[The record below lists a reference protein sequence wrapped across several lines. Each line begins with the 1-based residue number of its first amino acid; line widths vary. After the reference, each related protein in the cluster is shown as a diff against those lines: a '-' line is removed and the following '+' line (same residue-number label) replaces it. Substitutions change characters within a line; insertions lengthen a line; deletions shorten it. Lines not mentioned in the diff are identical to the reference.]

1 MSHSIF
7 HTVHVHKMQRVIYFL
22 LFLLLVTSYSAGN
35 IYLQY
40 APYFISTIILSLT
53 LINISI
59 KKKFI
64 KFKKIIDFLP
74 LLMIFSW
81 FYGVNLGMLNNN
93 NLFFIFSNFA
103 GMSLYFIYYIIVYF
117 KLNPFI
123 LFKIVL
129 AASVVNI
136 LYSFYFFLISDYIN
150 IIGTFVNSYRVY
162 YSGGL
167 MVIAPIISLIIAK
180 YIFRKS
186 EILLSHPTL
195 DKYLGVVFLILAITA
210 LVVFSVSKGFFL
222 ALVLILL
229 IYIAVIIVRMFL
241 YGRLLKSSFT
251 YLFALIFGIFLIIF
265 FYPSVFDF
273 LVLNFSN
280 IEKSNM
286 FRSLQS
292 VELMKRFSFFGSGL
306 GAAFA
311 DEQRGGVITYGF
323 ELSYFSLIHKI
334 GILSV
339 APFFIY
345 IYTCFLTWRQ
355 LLKSKDFFYPSLALG
370 SILFLIPSYG
380 NPMLFAPVLVTLHC
394 IALYWLRE
402 NTILRQA

>member
-1 MSHSIF
+1 MSHSTY
-7 HTVHVHKMQRVIYFL
+7 HTTVYVHKMQRIIYFL
-22 LFLLLVTSYSAGN
+22 LFLLLVTSYSLGN
-35 IYLQY
+35 EYLHY
-40 APYFISTIILSLT
+40 VPYYIFAIILSLT

-59 KKKFI
+59 KKKFF

-81 FYGVNLGMLNNN
+81 FYGVSLGILNNN
-93 NLFFIFSNFA
+93 NLFFVFSNFA
-103 GMSLYFIYYIIVYF
+103 GMLLYFIYYIIVYF
-117 KLNPFI
+117 KLNTFI

-136 LYSFYFFLISDYIN
+136 LYSFYNFIISDYIN
-150 IIGTFVNSYRVY
+150 VIGTFVGSYRIY

-186 EILLSHPTL
+186 EILSSHPTL
-195 DKYLGVVFLILAITA
+195 DKYLGGVFLILALIA
-210 LVVFSVSKGFFL
+210 LTVLSASKGFF
-222 ALVLILL
+222 AVFVAILL
-229 IYIAVIIVRMFL
+229 IFIAAILTRIIF
-241 YGRLLKSSFT
+241 YGKLIKSEFI
-251 YLFALIFGIFLIIF
+251 YLFIFSVILIYLFYSNIIDVIF
-265 FYPSVFDF
+265 F
-273 LVLNFSN
+273 NFSN
-280 IEKSNM
+280 LESSNM
-286 FRSLQS
+286 FRSMQS
-292 VELMKRFSFFGSGL
+292 VELIKNFSFFGSGL
-306 GAAFA
+306 GGAFV
-311 DEQRGGVITYGF
+311 DQQRGGIVTYGF

-339 APFFIY
+339 IPFFIY
-345 IYTCFLTWRQ
+345 IYTCFLTWYQ
-355 LLKSKDFFYPSLALG
+355 LLKSKDFFYPSLTLG

-380 NPMLFAPVLVTLHC
+380 NPMLFAPILVTLHC